1 LTLERVAAV
10 LTLPDVNRMSAE
22 EFRRALGGVFEHSPW
37 IAERA
42 RAARPFASLEALH
55 AAMVSVVRRASREER
70 LALLR
75 AHPDLA
81 GRAARAG
88 NLTAASRAE
97 QSSAGLDRL
106 TDEEYE
112 RFGRLNAGYREKF
125 GFPFI
130 IAVRQQDKT
139 AILAAFEWRLG
150 NTVED
155 EVEAALA
162 QVFDITRLR
171 LEALVTA

>member
-1 LTLERVAAV
+1 VAAV
-10 LTLPDVNRMSAE
+10 LTLAHMNQMSALQ
-22 EFRRALGGVFEHSPW
+22 FRRALGGVFEHSPW
-37 IAERA
+37 VAERA

-55 AAMVSVVRRASREER
+55 AAMVRVVRDASREEQ

-88 NLTAASRAE
+88 NLSAASLTE
-97 QSSAGLDRL
+97 QSGAGLDRL

-130 IAVRQQDKT
+130 VAVRQQDKT
-139 AILAAFEWRLG
+139 AILAAFERRLG
-150 NTVED
+150 NTAAE
-155 EVEAALA
+155 EIEAALA
-162 QVFDITRLR
+162 QVFAITRFR
-171 LEALVTA
+171 LDGLVKA